1 MKKAFTLI
9 ELMVVVAIIAILVSA
24 LLAAF
29 GGSTESARAVKCMAN
44 LRNLATAA
52 IAADYPAAGSYETMV
67 SSKGGKKPYYE
78 ECVGWISWLSN
89 HGDPYGNHVHGK
101 AKPTSHQTVEV
112 CPFYGTG
119 NRDDELYALT
129 NGVLWKYTNQNRDIY
144 VCPAHKRY
152 RQEHQLSTPL
162 WSYVMNMRFGYDTEQ
177 GGDAA
182 LAQPSKWKRVRK
194 NKRECTPA
202 KDRLL
207 LFAELPADASNGD
220 VWQSDCTLQYKAT
233 VDGIKL
239 GGSWDGKAEAIGF
252 NHKVGKKLMC
262 GHVAFADG
270 HVEKIVYGE
279 NAQSGGLKP
288 EELTALLCEGYD
300 LSFDGGSWKK
310 IPGQD

>member
-24 LLAAF
+24 LMAAF

-52 IAADYPAAGSYETMV
+52 IAAEYPPAGSYETIPKV
-67 SSKGGKKPYYE
+67 KFGQKLSYDE
-78 ECVGWISWLSN
+78 TVGWISWLSN
-89 HGDPYGNHVHGK
+89 HGDPYGNHTQGK
-101 AKPTSHQTVEV
+101 KKPTSHQTVEV

-129 NGVLWKYTNQNRDIY
+129 NGVLWKYANQNRDIY
-144 VCPAHKRY
+144 VCPAHRRY
-152 RQEHQLSTPL
+152 RQEHQLSSPI
-162 WSYVMNMRFGYDTEQ
+162 WSYVMNMQYGYDDSQ
-177 GGDAA
+177 GLDVG
-182 LAQPSKWKRVRK
+182 LGIGSLLGLMQ
-194 NKRECTPA
+194 
-202 KDRLL
+202 DRPKEKIL
-207 LFAELPADASNGD
+207 LFTELPVDLTDGD
-220 VWQSDCTLQYKAT
+220 IWQSDCTLQYKAT
-233 VDGIKL
+233 VDGKKL
-239 GGSWDGKAEAIGF
+239 GNSWKGKAEAIGF

-270 HVEKIVYGE
+270 HVEKIVYDTKAK
-279 NAQSGGLKP
+279 NSGLKP

-300 LSFDGGSWKK
+300 LSFDGGAWKK